1 MSKRDE
7 HTFQFKAIEI
17 AEAAEKQA
25 VYHEQRLKYWKK
37 EYDNAVRIV
46 EKTIGAKLV
55 KQQLT
60 RGYRVE
66 VVVNYGD
73 PTAYSR
79 LQEAF
84 RKIETHRKFAE
95 RYRSDQQVYST
106 QGERFYELAL
116 DDVQYFRLDGREQEE
131 GQEEE
136 EVGEEY
142 G

>member
-25 VYHEQRLKYWKK
+25 VYHEKRLKYWEK
-37 EYDNAVRIV
+37 EYDSAVRIV
-46 EKTIGAKLV
+46 NNTIGAKLV
-55 KQQLT
+55 KHRMT
-60 RGYRVE
+60 GGYRVE
-66 VVVNYGD
+66 VAVNYGD

-84 RKIETHRKFAE
+84 RKIETHREFAE
-95 RYRSDQQVYST
+95 RYRSDRQVYST

-116 DDVQYFRLDGREQEE
+116 DDVQYYHLDRREQEE
-131 GQEEE
+131 EPEEE
-136 EVGEEY
+136 EEGEEF